1 MLQVLQRY
9 YGIENEDVW
18 RLATGLGAGLSR
30 QGQVCGALLGGAA
43 ACGLILGRQRQAG
56 HEQRYDRRND
66 VYAKVQELSR
76 RVGEQF
82 GTIQCGE
89 LTGCDFKTP
98 AGQQT
103 YKEKGLL
110 GGLCIPLV
118 HFVVDT
124 VPELCGPSGAKT

>member
-30 QGQVCGALLGGAA
+30 QGEVCGALLGGAA

-56 HEQRYDRRND
+56 HEQRYDLRND

-76 RVGEQF
+76 RFRERF
-82 GTIQCGE
+82 SALECGE
-89 LTGCDFKTP
+89 LTGCDLQTP

-103 YKEKGLL
+103 FRERGLL
-110 GGLCIPLV
+110 RGLCLPTV
-118 HFVVDT
+118 HFVVEA
-124 VPELCGPSGAKT
+124 VPDLCG